1 MHGVIKKPDN
11 FKNFETLLQK
21 HHVYYQC
28 FPKFKLV
35 IIIWD
40 GSCGPRS
47 LQSNCLIE
55 EVSAIIVQ

>member
-1 MHGVIKKPDN
+1 MLNPKCLHVH
-11 FKNFETLLQK
+11 FKGFETLLQK

-28 FPKFKLV
+28 FPEFLII
-35 IIIWD
+35 IIIWE